1 MREYKLNM
9 TRPEFMRRIIT
20 QCDDSHYITEDDLR
34 RYLDMS
40 DHLQYCCYSALM
52 EADINPDD
60 VKYVNID
67 DESVVVKLSS
77 KSLAKEVKEKSNK
90 EIIRFGM
97 IFYKIKI
104 KVDGPYIIVTATPD
118 HTLADVSD
126 NY

>member
-1 MREYKLNM
+1 
-9 TRPEFMRRIIT
+9 
-20 QCDDSHYITEDDLR
+20 
-34 RYLDMS
+34 
-40 DHLQYCCYSALM
+40 M